1 VQSTTAF
8 PLMLAML
15 TIQQA
20 YAGQPCDDIETAVQT
35 CIAPET
41 RQRQYGALPVHRS
54 ATRRHWRSR
63 PHRRGPSGLCPTHPS
78 FPADTQGTSSVAGDH
93 RTGRPMTATERSRML
108 LSAPVRE
115 RQRRTLNSTS

>member
-54 ATRRHWRSR
+54 ATGVIGALDRIAVGRVDCALRTPVSR
-63 PHRRGPSGLCPTHPS
+63 PTPKALPVWPVTIE
-78 FPADTQGTSSVAGDH
+78 QV
-93 RTGRPMTATERSRML
+93 GR
-108 LSAPVRE
+108 
-115 RQRRTLNSTS
+115 